1 MLVIVR
7 NKDVKRMTVALLR
20 EVEKSSQRMSAHRMI
35 AIALLVLLSHAA
47 LTDRLHSQD
56 QLTSQWNMT
65 NTAMGVD
72 MSLGRQ
78 AMQMV
83 VNTTREITANQSF
96 KRVRVHNSNV
106 IDALP
111 LEGGNRLQISAKAT
125 GITQIDLK
133 AADESVHTIEVMVLG
148 DVRALEAT
156 LRQHFP
162 DANLKVFPIQQAC
175 IVSGYVAAAEDV
187 EYIVQIAEQF
197 FPTVINKI
205 QVAGVHTVQLQV
217 QIMEISRTKLRELG
231 IDWALANGDDAIA
244 STVGGI
250 LSAAGTTFTPT
261 GSETFTAS
269 VAENGTSFFTAIRA
283 LKRNNLV
290 KVLASPTLVAVD
302 GRPASFNSG
311 GEIPI
316 IVPAG
321 LGQVGIEFR
330 EFGTRLD
337 FVAKVLKGGKIWLEV
352 RPYVSEIDPTR
363 SVSLQGINVP
373 GLRSRF
379 LETGVELGA
388 GQTLALGGLLQ
399 VRTEAINTG
408 LPILADM
415 PYVGSFFRSVREE
428 QNEIELL
435 ITVTPTFAGAMNPNE
450 VPSHVPGTGSQ
461 SPTDRE
467 LFSRGYLETPLVGD
481 FDNCAPISPV
491 GPRPVGVPGLIE
503 EVPTTSG
510 LVPAGAPVTITPAPV
525 VTGGA
530 TYGPVSS
537 ASPGGVSYGPAA
549 TTTAPA
555 SATGPAQASQYP
567 FGAYGGT
574 PTPAGNQMPASP
586 QPTTPFSN
594 GGYQGTGGA
603 TPNGNYVPQTQ
614 TYPPSAQNGVY
625 SGTNRTAR
633 QPNYAPSNQ
642 PSQFPA
648 TGVPPQSGSFF
659 RY

>member
-1 MLVIVR
+1 
-7 NKDVKRMTVALLR
+7 MTVAPLR
-20 EVEKSSQRMSAHRMI
+20 KVGKSSHWSWGRSLVI
-35 AIALLVLLSHAA
+35 ATLIVLTQATFSG
-47 LTDRLHSQD
+47 RLHSQD

-65 NTAMGVD
+65 NTAVGVD

-96 KRVRVHNSNV
+96 RRVRVHNSNI

-133 AADESVHTIEVMVLG
+133 AEDESVHTIEVMVLG

-162 DANLKVFPIQQAC
+162 DANLRVFPIQQAC

-231 IDWALANGDDAIA
+231 IDWAIANGDDVVS

-250 LSAAGTTFTPT
+250 LSVAGTTFTPT
-261 GSETFTAS
+261 GSETFTAG
-269 VAENGTSFFTAIRA
+269 VVEKGTSFFTAIQA

-363 SVSLQGINVP
+363 SVSLQGVTVP

-379 LETGVELGA
+379 LETGVEIGA

-408 LPILADM
+408 LPILSDM

-435 ITVTPTFAGAMNPNE
+435 ITVTPSFAGAMNPGE
-450 VPSHVPGTGSQ
+450 VPGHFPGAGSQ

-467 LFSRGYLETPLVGD
+467 LFMRGYLETPVVGD
-481 FDNCAPISPV
+481 YDGYPAVSPF
-491 GPRPVGVPGLIE
+491 GPVPAGVPGLIE
-503 EVPTTSG
+503 SVPSTNG
-510 LVPAGAPVTITPAPV
+510 MLPAGEMQFSAPVAPAISSPGGYASPDGYTGATSYEAPGTGP
-525 VTGGA
+525 TGGA
-530 TYGPVSS
+530 PY
-537 ASPGGVSYGPAA
+537 
-549 TTTAPA
+549 
-555 SATGPAQASQYP
+555 Q
-567 FGAYGGT
+567 FGDYGGAA
-574 PTPAGNQMPASP
+574 PTQGTSPSDVQPAN
-586 QPTTPFSN
+586 PFP
-594 GGYQGTGGA
+594 GGYQDAETVAPSGGYGSENQA
-603 TPNGNYVPQTQ
+603 
-614 TYPPSAQNGVY
+614 YPPSAQNGVY
-625 SGTNRTAR
+625 STTTRTAA
-633 QPNYAPSNQ
+633 QPNYVPQQ
-642 PSQFPA
+642 PNGQYPA
-648 TGVPPQSGSFF
+648 TGVPPQSGAGF

>member
-1 MLVIVR
+1 
-7 NKDVKRMTVALLR
+7 MTVAPMR
-20 EVEKSSQRMSAHRMI
+20 KVEKSSRLGRSRI
-35 AIALLVLLSHAA
+35 YALLSLIVLAQATFSG
-47 LTDRLHSQD
+47 RLHSQD
-56 QLTSQWNMT
+56 QLTSQWNLT
-65 NTAMGVD
+65 NTAVGVD

-78 AMQMV
+78 SMQMV
-83 VNTTREITANQSF
+83 INTTREITANQSF
-96 KRVRVHNSNV
+96 RRVRVHNSNI

-133 AADESVHTIEVMVLG
+133 AEDESVHTIEVMVLG

-231 IDWALANGDDAIA
+231 IDWAISNGDDVVA

-250 LSAAGTTFTPT
+250 LSVAGTTFTPT
-261 GSETFTAS
+261 GTETLTAS
-269 VAENGTSFFTAIRA
+269 VVENGTTFFTAIRA
-283 LKRNNLV
+283 LRRNNLV

-363 SVSLQGINVP
+363 SVTLQGVNVP

-379 LETGVELGA
+379 LETGVEIGA

-408 LPILADM
+408 IPLLADM
-415 PYVGSFFRSVREE
+415 PYVGAFFRSVREE

-435 ITVTPTFAGAMNPNE
+435 ITVTPTFAGAMNPGE
-450 VPSHVPGTGSQ
+450 VPAHYPGAGSQ
-461 SPTDRE
+461 SPTDKE
-467 LFSRGYLETPLVGD
+467 LMMRGYLETPLIGGY
-481 FDNCAPISPV
+481 DNCPPVSPV
-491 GPRPVGVPGLIE
+491 GQVPAGVPGLIE
-503 EVPTTSG
+503 SVPTSSG
-510 LVPAGAPVTITPAPV
+510 MVPTGGVEYVTPPAPV
-525 VTGGA
+525 I
-530 TYGPVSS
+530 S
-537 ASPGGVSYGPAA
+537 APAA
-549 TTTAPA
+549 GSVGSPSPA
-555 SATGPAQASQYP
+555 SANVPVEG
-567 FGAYGGT
+567 GAYQFGTYGGQPVPQGSVPQGT
-574 PTPAGNQMPASP
+574 VPGNP
-586 QPTTPFSN
+586 QPSSGLQPSGNPFP
-594 GGYQGTGGA
+594 GGYQDQSPGNPGTD
-603 TPNGNYVPQTQ
+603 YLPQNQ
-614 TYPPSAQNGVY
+614 NYPPSAQNGVY
-625 SGTNRTAR
+625 SPTTRTAA
-633 QPNYAPSNQ
+633 QPNYIPQQSGQ
-642 PSQFPA
+642 YPA
-648 TGVPPQSGSFF
+648 TGVPQSGASF